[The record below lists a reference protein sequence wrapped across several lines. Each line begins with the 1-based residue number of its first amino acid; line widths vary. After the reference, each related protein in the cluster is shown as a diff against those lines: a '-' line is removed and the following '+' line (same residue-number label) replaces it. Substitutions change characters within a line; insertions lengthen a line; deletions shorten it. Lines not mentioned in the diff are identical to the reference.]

1 MANKMVQCPACGK
14 EISSKA
20 GQCPSCGH
28 KIKKPIYKK
37 WWFWV
42 VIVLVVAMVAAGSSG
57 GKDGED
63 KSASVKTGDIG
74 VQASAQTQMETKA
87 PQEPS
92 NIFHVGDVIETDH
105 FSITYQECD
114 TDWRG
119 YNEYMGPHD
128 GMKVVRAYFVFENIS
143 DSDHSCGSFDFD
155 CYADG
160 VACDAFIWSSDDS
173 LSYASLSPGRKLQ
186 GYIAYEVPVDAQ
198 EIELEYETSF
208 WNQEKVIFMVE

>member
-1 MANKMVQCPACGK
+1 MADKMVQCPACGK
-14 EISSKA
+14 EISGKA
-20 GQCPSCGH
+20 GQCPGCGH
-28 KIKKPIYKK
+28 KMQKPIYKK
-37 WWFWV
+37 WWFWAI
-42 VIVLVVAMVAAGSSG
+42 IVLLVVMVAAGSSG

-63 KSASVKTGDIG
+63 KTVSDKTGETG
-74 VQASAQTQMETKA
+74 TQASAPTPTQT

-114 TDWRG
+114 ADWRG
-119 YNEYMGPHD
+119 YNEYMGPQD
-128 GMKVVRAYFVFENIS
+128 GMKVARAYFVFENIS
-143 DSDHSCGSFDFD
+143 DSDRSCGSFDFD

-160 VACDAFIWSSDDS
+160 VACDAFIWASDDS

-208 WNQEKVIFMVE
+208 WNQEKVIFVVE

>member
-1 MANKMVQCPACGK
+1 MKKRRFVC
-14 EISSKA
+14 KA
-20 GQCPSCGH
+20 WGL
-28 KIKKPIYKK
+28 
-37 WWFWV
+37 FALA
-42 VIVLVVAMVAAGSSG
+42 LVVGLTVAGCGSSIDREYMERTAAVRRSG
-57 GKDGED
+57 NRLFDPN
-63 KSASVKTGDIG
+63 SAESFGSDT
-74 VQASAQTQMETKA
+74 QSEPTPTPEPTPTQTQA

-92 NIFHVGDVIETDH
+92 NIFHMGDVIETDH

-114 TDWRG
+114 TNWRG
-119 YNEYMGPHD
+119 YNEYMGPQD

-143 DSDHSCGSFDFD
+143 GSDHSCGSFDFD

-160 VACDAFIWSSDDS
+160 VACDAFIWSTDDS

-208 WNQEKVIFMVE
+208 WNQEKVIFVVE

>member
-1 MANKMVQCPACGK
+1 MADKMIQCPACGK

-20 GQCPSCGH
+20 EQCPGCGR
-28 KIKKPIYKK
+28 KMKKPIYKK
-37 WWFWV
+37 WWFWAI
-42 VIVLVVAMVAAGSSG
+42 IVLVVAMVAAGGSSG
-57 GKDGED
+57 GD
-63 KSASVKTGDIG
+63 KPTAVKTGETDT
-74 VQASAQTQMETKA
+74 QASTQTQTETQT

-92 NIFHVGDVIETDH
+92 NIFHMGDVIETDH

-143 DSDHSCGSFDFD
+143 DSDQSCGSFDFN

-160 VACDAFIWSSDDS
+160 VACDAFIWASDDS
-173 LSYASLSPGRKLQ
+173 LSYATISPGRKLQ

-208 WNQEKVIFMVE
+208 WSQEKVVFVVE